1 MLMIPKHFY
10 DYKRFDENYFL
21 IHEPRMEIEN
31 EAKQVEDEF
40 DKSTN
45 ARIFFSN
52 YFSESFI
59 KKSYRS
65 NKQFK
70 EITPLKKLLEIQESN
85 RLKNLKD
92 KLIKGMKYR
101 IQCYIVDVKPEKFSE
116 SLRYNNEKNQKVV
129 AG

>member
-1 MLMIPKHFY
+1 
-10 DYKRFDENYFL
+10 
-21 IHEPRMEIEN
+21 MEI
-31 EAKQVEDEF
+31 EDEF
-40 DKSTN
+40 DMSTT

-70 EITPLKKLLEIQESN
+70 EITPLKKLLEFQE
-85 RLKNLKD
+85 KANLMD
-92 KLIKGMKYR
+92 KIKIIKGMKYR

>member
-40 DKSTN
+40 DMSTN
-45 ARIFFSN
+45 AQ
-52 YFSESFI
+52 SFI